1 MAVVAGDLELVGEL
15 IAGERGL
22 ATIAVARPDTTV
34 QATVVNAGLLESPF
48 DRSPVVGVVV
58 RSAAAKVGY
67 VRRNPQAAVTFRVSW
82 RWATVEGPVTLVGP
96 DDPQP
101 GIDAERLRL
110 LLREVY
116 VACGGTHD
124 DFDEFDRVMAAE
136 RRLALLVTPT
146 RILTNR

>member
-1 MAVVAGDLELVGEL
+1 MTDVAGDLELVGEL

-22 ATIAVARPDTTV
+22 ATIAVARPDGTV

-48 DRSPVVGVVV
+48 DRRPVVGVVV

-67 VRRNPQAAVTFRVSW
+67 VRRSPQAAVTFRVSW
-82 RWATVEGPVTLVGP
+82 QWATVEGSGTLVGP

-136 RRLALLVTPT
+136 RRLALLVTPS

>member
-1 MAVVAGDLELVGEL
+1 MTDVAGDLELVGEL

-22 ATIAVARPDTTV
+22 ATIAVARPDATV

-67 VRRNPQAAVTFRVSW
+67 VRRNPRAAVTFRVSW

>member
-1 MAVVAGDLELVGEL
+1 MADVAWDLELLGEL

-22 ATIAVARPDTTV
+22 ATLAVGRPDGTV
-34 QATVVNAGLLESPF
+34 HATVVNAGLLESPF

-58 RSAAAKVGY
+58 RSAAAKIGY
-67 VRRNPQAAVTFRVSW
+67 LRHAPRAAVTFRVSW

-136 RRLALLVTPT
+136 RRLAVLVTPA

>member
-1 MAVVAGDLELVGEL
+1 MADVAGDLELVGEL

-22 ATIAVARPDTTV
+22 ATLAVTRPDGTV

-58 RSAAAKVGY
+58 RSAAAKIGY
-67 VRRNPQAAVTFRVSW
+67 LRRTPRAAVTFRVSW

-124 DFDEFDRVMAAE
+124 DFDEFDRVMADE
-136 RRLALLVTPT
+136 RRLAVLVTPG
-146 RILTNR
+146 RVLTNR

>member
-1 MAVVAGDLELVGEL
+1 MAEAAGDLGVVQEL

-22 ATIAVARPDTTV
+22 ASLAVSRPDGTV

-48 DRSPVVGVVV
+48 DRTPVVGVVV
-58 RSAAAKVGY
+58 RSAAAKVRFM
-67 VRRNPQAAVTFRVSW
+67 RRNPYAAVTFRVAW
-82 RWATVEGPVTLVGP
+82 RWATVEGSVTLVGP

-101 GIDAERLRL
+101 GVDAERLRV

-124 DFDEFDRVMAAE
+124 DFEEFDRVMAAE
-136 RRLALLVTPT
+136 RRLVVLVSTG
-146 RILTNR
+146 RILTNG